1 MKRATLNIIEL
12 IFLNY
17 SILIKKKESKY
28 KIKLQ

>member
-1 MKRATLNIIEL
+1 LNIIEL